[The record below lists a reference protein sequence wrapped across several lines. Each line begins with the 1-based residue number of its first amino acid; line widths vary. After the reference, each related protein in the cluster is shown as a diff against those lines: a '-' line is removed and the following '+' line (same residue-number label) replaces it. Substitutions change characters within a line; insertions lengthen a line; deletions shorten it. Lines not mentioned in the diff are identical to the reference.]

1 VSEQSSSTVVLQ
13 PGDDGSSDPTAT
25 ILIVDDLPDNL
36 AVLGDIL
43 LPRYRVLVASTGE
56 RALHIAAAWPRPD
69 LILLDVMMPRMD
81 GYQVLARLREE
92 PRTRDIPVIFV
103 TAMNDQEDEERG
115 LELGA
120 VDYILKPLRPRIVM
134 ARVHTQ
140 LLLKRASDLLR
151 DRNVF
156 LEAEVKRRMGENQLI
171 QDISIHALARLAE
184 IRDNETGNHLRRTQG
199 YVHALGK
206 QLQKSP
212 RFAAQLSDRTLDL
225 LAKSAPLHDIGK
237 VGIPDDILRKPGPLT
252 PAEWAV
258 MQTHAKLGS
267 DAIEKA
273 ELDALTPVAFLTL
286 AKEIAHFHHE
296 KWDGSGYPEGLSG
309 ERIPLSARLMAVADV
324 FDALINRRVYK
335 EPMSLPAARKI
346 IEESSGSHFDPEL
359 VDAFMAGFDEISEIA
374 YRYREA

>member
-120 VDYILKPLRPRIVM
+120 VDYISKPLRPRIVM